1 VLDLGAGS
9 GFSSEMLARFGYRVV
24 AVDPDARALTHNRS
38 RATVDASR
46 IAGTVAVARGVA
58 QALPFSDAAFDGA
71 VGLNVLHHVPDLPQ
85 ATRELA
91 RILKPGARAVFCEP
105 GLDHLTANE
114 TERARVEHGENDRAF
129 DVLAFLKDAL
139 DLGFGEAM
147 LSATLQSALRLLPV
161 QEIDLYRSGNHPRP
175 HMTPAGVIDELH
187 RRHAYAMLVRQG
199 TKPKTSRYPG
209 RLACALTVNGV
220 PRDAAIGGR
229 LVVEVAAANTR
240 DSTWIAAP
248 SDIGGHVTVGF
259 KLLDEGGR
267 LLCDRLGRTEIPH
280 DVPPG
285 GDVVVTA
292 HVELPAD
299 LQRGRHRLKIDLVD
313 EFVCWFSDLG
323 HSTAPT
329 FDLDVTRP

>member
-1 VLDLGAGS
+1 MSDGRAGDIFERGVFPLCPATHDQGLRWLFDLSTVLLLLDCRPGDRVLDLGAGS

-248 SDIGGHVTVGF
+248 ERHRRVRHRRVQAAG
-259 KLLDEGGR
+259 
-267 LLCDRLGRTEIPH
+267 
-280 DVPPG
+280 
-285 GDVVVTA
+285 
-292 HVELPAD
+292 
-299 LQRGRHRLKIDLVD
+299 RGRP
-313 EFVCWFSDLG
+313 
-323 HSTAPT
+323 AP
-329 FDLDVTRP
+329 L